1 MGLGGQL
8 RADMHKLTA
17 LRVKN
22 AKPGD
27 KLSDGGG
34 LRLDVD
40 RNGNGSWC
48 FRYTSPATGRERFMG
63 LGPLAD
69 VGLAKAREAAQE
81 ARGLLRQGL
90 DPIDHRNAARAA
102 AKAEASRAVTFK
114 AYAEGFISSREAT
127 WKNPKH
133 RQQWRNTL
141 RDYVYPHI
149 GPLPVADVDTAAMLT
164 VLRPLWEAKKV
175 ETGSR
180 VRGRIEAILS
190 AAKAEGLRVGENPAL
205 WRGHLDQLLPSKRK
219 VRKVEHHP
227 ALPYAELPTFMA
239 SLAADTSGAARLL
252 RFIILTAARYTEAA
266 RADWAE
272 VQEGLWTVPAHRMKG
287 DRPHLVPLSR
297 AALDVLG
304 EPAEGLIFGS
314 EMTSRAISDVSLANV
329 IARHTN
335 TPATCHGM
343 RSSFRDW
350 AGDCTSFPREV
361 AEMAL
366 AHLVDDE
373 TEAAYRRGT
382 ALAKRRKLMDAWA
395 AYCTKVETDAGKM
408 VALAPARTPQ

>member
-1 MGLGGQL
+1 
-8 RADMHKLTA
+8 
-17 LRVKN
+17 
-22 AKPGD
+22 
-27 KLSDGGG
+27 
-34 LRLDVD
+34 
-40 RNGNGSWC
+40 
-48 FRYTSPATGRERFMG
+48 
-63 LGPLAD
+63 
-69 VGLAKAREAAQE
+69 VGLAKAREAGQE

-114 AYAEGFISSREAT
+114 AYAGGFISSREAT

-239 SLAADTSGAARLL
+239 SLATDTSAAARLL

-304 EPAEGLIFGS
+304 EPGEGLIFGS

-382 ALAKRRKLMDAWA
+382 ALAKRRELMDAWA
-395 AYCTKVETDAGKM
+395 AYCTKVETDAGKV
-408 VALAPARTPQ
+408 VALAPARTPR